1 MSKIEEEHLIL
12 STCDPNR
19 AIERNSHLHQGN

>member
-1 MSKIEEEHLIL
+1 MSKIEREDLIL
-12 STCDPNR
+12 STFDANR